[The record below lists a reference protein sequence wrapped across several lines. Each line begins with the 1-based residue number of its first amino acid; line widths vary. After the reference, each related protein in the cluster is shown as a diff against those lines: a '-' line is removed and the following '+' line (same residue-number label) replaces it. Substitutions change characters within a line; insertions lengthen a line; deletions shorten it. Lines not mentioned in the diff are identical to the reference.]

1 MITLETHR
9 FTVGRSSGCD
19 IRISHP
25 SVSRAHIKVY
35 YSGESVLIE
44 DLNSAE
50 GTFVLHNG
58 EFKRIKSAKIKLDTV
73 IRLGSSLEG
82 MPMQKI
88 IDDYKL
94 IKEKDKNDISK
105 RVKSV
110 GLKRCSECGAVVV
123 RDKIHCDC
131 CGAIFEESA

>member
-19 IRISHP
+19 VRITHP
-25 SVSRAHIKVY
+25 SISRAHLKIY
-35 YSGESVLIE
+35 YSGDSVLIE

-58 EFKRIKSAKIKLDTV
+58 EFKRIKSAKIKFDTV

-82 MPMQKI
+82 MEVQKL
-88 IDDYKL
+88 IDDYKVA
-94 IKEKDKNDISK
+94 KEKDKKDISK
-105 RVKSV
+105 KVRSV
-110 GLKRCSECGAVVV
+110 GLKRCSECGSVLA
-123 RDKIHCDC
+123 RDTIHCDC